1 MKEKE
6 DREHRGDFQTPEQWF
21 LALLEVIGK
30 IKYDTDFSPTTSN
43 SLRRRLE
50 DWLTAPTE
58 HSSRPEDI
66 SASLVV
72 YLLRLLFEE
81 PLL

>member
-1 MKEKE
+1 LEKEEKKKNVFTSFEARKRRKNKQKHTLTCTHMKEKE

-50 DWLTAPTE
+50 D
-58 HSSRPEDI
+58 
-66 SASLVV
+66 
-72 YLLRLLFEE
+72 
-81 PLL
+81 